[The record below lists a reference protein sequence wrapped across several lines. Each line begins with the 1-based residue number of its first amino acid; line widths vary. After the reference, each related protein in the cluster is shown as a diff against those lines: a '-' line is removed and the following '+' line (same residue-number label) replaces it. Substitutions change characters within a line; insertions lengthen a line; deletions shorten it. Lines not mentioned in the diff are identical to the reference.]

1 MKLLG
6 NYKTIIFIIYLL
18 YIMTHKILFLSIP
31 KEGFAAAPGQ
41 DPIFTYKLPILS
53 NDRVPNMEV
62 ELLEAFVS
70 TKNQTLRQG
79 INIKLMNTA
88 SNYLSQDNKGLHLG
102 LLVPSISQDNYEI
115 YTLTQNEIPF
125 KYVMSSYQDEWVI
138 QLIAPD
144 GTLAPQSETQAANF
158 TFRLTFPEP
167 DEITNQ
173 YSREIAKVRL

>member
-1 MKLLG
+1 
-6 NYKTIIFIIYLL
+6 
-18 YIMTHKILFLSIP
+18 MTQKILFLSIP
-31 KEGFAAAPGQ
+31 EEGFAPGPGQ
-41 DPIFTYKLPILS
+41 APIYTYKLPILS

-88 SNYLSQDNKGLHLG
+88 SNYLSQDNLGLHLG
-102 LLVPSISQDNYEI
+102 FLVPGISQDNYEI

-125 KYVMSSYQDEWVI
+125 KYVMSSHQDEFVI
-138 QLIAPD
+138 KLFDPD
-144 GTLAPQSETQAANF
+144 GTLSPQSETQAVSF

-167 DEITNQ
+167 NEITNE